1 MTEKRWLLGLTI
13 LIASLV
19 LSACGADPARSAR
32 RMFEDLHAASVY
44 YVAQD
49 ETAIELGNRSSGDV
63 VVKACY
69 EIRRDVG
76 APFAQECAYV
86 TMQEIDGKWTAVLM
100 YDGDRA
106 DNGCWTPLV
115 PGQEILASS
124 DWLDRDDEAL
134 AALDCP

>member
-1 MTEKRWLLGLTI
+1 MTVRRWLFGLTI
-13 LIASLV
+13 VIASLV

-32 RMFEDLHAASVY
+32 RMFENLHAASVY

-49 ETAIELGNRSSGDV
+49 ETATELGNRSGDV

-69 EIRRDVG
+69 EIRRDLG
-76 APFAQECAYV
+76 APFVPECAYV
-86 TMQEIDGKWTAVLM
+86 TMREIDGKWTAVLM
-100 YDGDRA
+100 YDGDQG
-106 DNGCWTPLV
+106 DNGCWSPLV

-134 AALDCP
+134 AAPDCP